1 MSPSGSAAPTSSNS
15 CVASGSCTTRSWKL
29 ASTWAGGAEPSGTPK
44 APVEPSRQ
52 QAAWQLEQGEWISVG
67 LGDDPVTHSLVELPE
82 CRRSQQRSRLDICQP
97 VEAQLRQTL
106 EHRRL
111 LLITLREQQQHRLGV
126 ETPGDERQR
135 LRR

>member
-1 MSPSGSAAPTSSNS
+1 M
-15 CVASGSCTTRSWKL
+15 
-29 ASTWAGGAEPSGTPK
+29 
-44 APVEPSRQ
+44 
-52 QAAWQLEQGEWISVG
+52 G
-67 LGDDPVTHSLVELPE
+67 LRDDPVTHSLVELPE

-111 LLITLREQQQHRLGV
+111 LLITLREQEQDRLGV